1 MFDILEKWD
10 QSLFLFLNGLR
21 LDSLDPVFWVISS
34 KSIWIPLYIFFI
46 ILLFKH
52 FERKT
57 ALVLFVGLI
66 ITVACNDLICANLI
80 KPTVGRYRPT
90 HNLELGPVVKTVT
103 DFGGKEYR
111 GGLYSFVSNHA
122 SNTFTLVTF
131 LFIFLKR
138 RIKRFALWVFLWA
151 GTVSYSRIYL
161 GVHYPGDIV
170 AGALFGM
177 TIASLFS
184 VLTLVTIKKLDLG
197 FYKSEI

>member
-1 MFDILEKWD
+1 MFEIIEKWD
-10 QSLFLFLNGLR
+10 QSLFLFLNSLR
-21 LDSLDPVFWVISS
+21 LDFLDPIFWVISS
-34 KSIWIPLYIFFI
+34 KSIWIPLYLFFI
-46 ILLFKH
+46 FLLFKH

-57 ALVLFVGLI
+57 AIVLLVGLI
-66 ITVACNDLICANLI
+66 VTVASNDLICANLI
-80 KPTVGRYRPT
+80 KPSIGRYRPT
-90 HNLELGPVVKTVT
+90 HNLELESIVNTVN

-151 GTVSYSRIYL
+151 GIVSYSRIYL
-161 GVHYPGDIV
+161 GVHYPGDIL

-177 TIASLFS
+177 TMASVFS
-184 VLTLVTIKKLDLG
+184 MLTLVTIKKLDLG